1 MGVRPTKTEVKNMI
15 WEVDDDLDG
24 MISRYEFDT
33 MYKRAI
39 SDESGYEPKKF
50 FNLIQFLMYD
60 KKFRGRVTVEETLQ
74 ILYVRYGRER
84 LDEEI
89 KAIFGDDEKTNDGQE
104 KEITY
109 SEYVAKV
116 NRRGLD
122 EHSVKVKAR

>member
-1 MGVRPTKTEVKNMI
+1 MI

-24 MISRYEFDT
+24 KVSRSEFDT

-60 KKFRGRVTVEETLQ
+60 KSFKGRVTVEETLE

-84 LDEEI
+84 LDDEI
-89 KAIFGDDEKTNDGQE
+89 KAIFGDEEKTTDGQE

-116 NRRGLD
+116 NRRALD
-122 EHSVKVKAR
+122 DHSIKVKAK